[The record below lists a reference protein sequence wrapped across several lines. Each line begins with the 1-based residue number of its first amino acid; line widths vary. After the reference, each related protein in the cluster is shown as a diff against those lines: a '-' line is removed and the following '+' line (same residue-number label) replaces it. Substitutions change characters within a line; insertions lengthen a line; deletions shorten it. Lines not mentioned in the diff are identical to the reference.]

1 MLTFITLLLLV
12 ILIVGH
18 EWGHFIAAK
27 LLNIKVDE
35 FGVGFPPKLFS
46 KKWGETVYSFN
57 LLPFGGFVKIHGED
71 AIDGKGDDSKR
82 SFYTQPFWKKAIVIS
97 SGVLVNFMIG
107 WIAFSVVLMMGVPHG
122 VQIQSVAPESPAA
135 KAGFVPGEIIAG
147 FESAEEFSVF
157 IEENRGR
164 VIILNDR
171 EIIPRVDI
179 PEGEGALGISY
190 IFNEDTSSGVFES
203 IARGFKLTID
213 TLGAIF
219 VSLGGFLWGI
229 FTGNFAVLEEVSG
242 PIGVFVVV
250 KEATQLGLVYL
261 VQLLGLISLNLAV
274 LNTIPFPALDGG
286 RLLFT
291 SLQRFFG
298 EKVFN
303 KKLELIV
310 NVAGFLFLISLMIMV
325 TIKDIINL

>member
-35 FGVGFPPKLFS
+35 FGIGFPPKLFS

-71 AIDGKGDDSKR
+71 RIDGKADDPKR
-82 SFYTQPFWKKAIVIS
+82 SFSTQPFWKKAIVIS
-97 SGVLVNFMIG
+97 SGVLVNILIG
-107 WIAFSVVLMMGVPHG
+107 WIAFSAVLMMGIPSG

-135 KAGFVPGEIIAG
+135 QAGFVSGEIIEG
-147 FESAEEFSVF
+147 FESAEEFSRF
-157 IEENRGR
+157 IDENRGK
-164 VIILNDR
+164 VITLNDK
-171 EIIPRVDI
+171 EITPRVDI
-179 PEGEGALGISY
+179 PQGEGALGISFV
-190 IFNEDTSSGVFES
+190 FNEDNSSGVFQS
-203 IARGFKLTID
+203 IVDGFILTVH

-219 VSLGGFLWGI
+219 IALGGFLWGI
-229 FTGNFAVLEEVSG
+229 ITGNFAVLEEVSG

-250 KEATQLGLVYL
+250 KEATQLGVIYL

-291 SLQRFFG
+291 TLQRLFG

-310 NVAGFLFLISLMIMV
+310 NVAGFLFLISLMILV
-325 TIKDIINL
+325 TIKDIISL